1 VTVIHGDAVVA
12 AMEAALA
19 RRASEIDALASEGT
33 DCFRL
38 FDGAA
43 DGVDG
48 LVVEVFGP
56 AAILQEHVGR
66 YRGRAESLSLAARWV
81 LDRLPSVRSV
91 YRKRFVADR
100 TAAEEEAAH
109 RSPEPFAGEVAEP
122 VVVARESGFRFRIR
136 PYDGYSVGLFLDQ
149 RANRRFVTDALV
161 SGQAALNL
169 FAYTGG
175 FSVYAAAKGAR
186 VDTIDLSRRY
196 LEWARENFEANG
208 LPKDA
213 HRFFADNA
221 VTFLKRAVKRPKRY
235 DLIVLDPPSFS
246 RSREGTFRVRADLPA
261 LARTAAEL
269 LAPGG
274 LLFVSSNHEG
284 WPVEAFAEELSGAL
298 DGQPL
303 AAVSLPPVPF
313 DFRESAE
320 PLRAV
325 AWRRGPR

>member
-1 VTVIHGDAVVA
+1 VTLIHGDAVVPA
-12 AMEAALA
+12 LEAALA
-19 RRASEIDALASEGT
+19 RRGFEIDALAREGT

-56 AAILQEHVGR
+56 VAILQEHVGR
-66 YRGRAESLSLAARWV
+66 YRGRV
-81 LDRLPSVRSV
+81 LERLPSVRSV

-100 TAAEEEAAH
+100 TSAEEEAAH
-109 RSPEPFAGEVAEP
+109 RKPEPFAGEAVEP
-122 VVVARESGFRFRIR
+122 VVVVRESGFRFRIR

-149 RANRRFVTDALV
+149 RANRRFVTEALV
-161 SGQAALNL
+161 PGQAALNL

-186 VDTIDLSRRY
+186 VDSIDLSRRY
-196 LEWARENFEANG
+196 LQWARENFEANG
-208 LPKDA
+208 LPKEA

-221 VTFLKRAVKRPKRY
+221 VTFLRRAVKRPKRY
-235 DLIVLDPPSFS
+235 HLIVLDPPSFS
-246 RSREGTFRVRADLPA
+246 RSREGTFRVRADLPE

-303 AAVSLPPVPF
+303 AAVPLPSVPF

-325 AWRRGPR
+325 AWRRASL

>member
-1 VTVIHGDAVVA
+1 MTVFHGDAIISA
-12 AMEAALA
+12 LEAALA
-19 RRASEIDALASEGT
+19 RRGCEIDALAREGT

-38 FDGAA
+38 FNGVA

-56 AAILQEHVGR
+56 VAILQEHVGR
-66 YRGRAESLSLAARWV
+66 YRGRAESLSLAAQWV
-81 LDRLPSVRSV
+81 LECVPSVRSV

-100 TAAEEEAAH
+100 TSAEEDAAH
-109 RSPEPFAGEVAEP
+109 RNPEPFAGEASPP
-122 VVVARESGFRFRIR
+122 VVVVRESGFRFCIR

-149 RANRRFVTDALV
+149 RANRRFVTEALV
-161 SGQAALNL
+161 PGQAALNL
-169 FAYTGG
+169 FGYTGS
-175 FSVYAAAKGAR
+175 FSVYAATKGAR

-196 LEWARENFEANG
+196 LQWARENFEANG
-208 LPKDA
+208 LPKDM

-274 LLFVSSNHEG
+274 LLFVSSNYEG
-284 WPVEAFAEELSGAL
+284 WPIDAFTEELSGAL

-303 AAVSLPPVPF
+303 AAAPLPSVPF

-325 AWRRGPR
+325 AWRRALL